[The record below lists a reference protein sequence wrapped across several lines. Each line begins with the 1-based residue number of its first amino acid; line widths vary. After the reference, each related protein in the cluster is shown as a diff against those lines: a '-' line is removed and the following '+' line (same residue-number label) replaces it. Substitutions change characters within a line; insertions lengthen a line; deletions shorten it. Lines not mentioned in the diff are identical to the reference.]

1 MARKKWYRNVC
12 WIRNEGKFVVAKT
25 FIRTLK
31 NKIYKYMTSVSKN
44 VYIDN
49 LDDIVNDYNNT
60 HHGKI
65 KVKPV
70 NAIDDAYINIGIEI
84 YDKDSKFKIGDHVR
98 VSEYKSIFA
107 KRYTPIF
114 LKRFL

>member
-1 MARKKWYRNVC
+1 
-12 WIRNEGKFVVAKT
+12 
-25 FIRTLK
+25 
-31 NKIYKYMTSVSKN
+31 MTSVSKN

-49 LDDIVNDYNNT
+49 LDDIVNDCNNT
-60 HHGKI
+60 YHGKI